1 MADLIRV
8 MLVDDHDVVRRGM
21 AMFVRSLKNIE
32 FVGEAAD
39 GEDAIR
45 LAAELHPDVI
55 LMDMNMPYMNGIEAT
70 RVIHETNPAIR
81 VIMLTSEQDTGLIEQ
96 AHKAG
101 IVDYLPKTTTAP
113 ALYAAIEKA
122 MKNGTDAAPDSAP
135 IPS

>member
-1 MADLIRV
+1 
-8 MLVDDHDVVRRGM
+8 
-21 AMFVRSLKNIE
+21 
-32 FVGEAAD
+32 
-39 GEDAIR
+39 
-45 LAAELHPDVI
+45 
-55 LMDMNMPYMNGIEAT
+55 
-70 RVIHETNPAIR
+70 
-81 VIMLTSEQDTGLIEQ
+81 MLTSEQDTGLIEQ